1 GDLEWTISNLDNVGI
16 HAGLSA
22 SNSVWTGTA
31 WVVGTNLG
39 TFRSST
45 GVEPWTRTPLGIDPL
60 SWAAFAPLGHH
71 LFAAFDTQTFAVM
84 AQTDD
89 DGATWTDA
97 EFLPGAFVKDLA
109 ISGGNLYAGRGD
121 GLWRRSVD
129 ATSAPPAPAPAA
141 LRFAVAGAMPIRD
154 RTQLR
159 F

>member
-1 GDLEWTISNLDNVGI
+1 EPNQASNVTALGLGGTRLIASAGANGMVFVRDPGDLEWTISNLDNVGI

-45 GVEPWTRTPLGIDPL
+45 GVEPWTRTPLGIGPL

-121 GLWRRSVD
+121 GLWRR
-129 ATSAPPAPAPAA
+129 
-141 LRFAVAGAMPIRD
+141 
-154 RTQLR
+154 
-159 F
+159 